1 MAVRI
6 GVAGAFRSL
15 SGMHTSRPAFWV
27 SPVLC
32 VAVLVAGIYAAISGL
47 GATRLPLLIGGLVV
61 LVAVDLA
68 EFRRYPVR
76 TPKPVAAGLLALRAA
91 LYVGLAYVDGSGLA
105 RILLVL
111 VPFTAYFAF
120 GQAVAIG
127 LAAVCLAAAA
137 VSVPD
142 WYAHV
147 ERVSDLVMLTVG
159 LVLTITMAA
168 VAVRERDGRIRLQ
181 ESHRTVAELSAAAER
196 ARVAR
201 DLHDDLG
208 HHLTAIV
215 VQLEKASAFHDR
227 EPATAKAAVLDA
239 ERSARRAL
247 GEVRESVRSLRS
259 FHLLAALDELVAG
272 KNDVTLTVSG
282 SPDGHGTGALHALY
296 RAAQEGITNSR
307 RHAGATHI
315 AVAVDLD
322 SENARLTVADDG
334 RGMGAA
340 AEGFGLLGMRER
352 VALSGGRV
360 DLASSSSGTRLTVTI
375 PAARTV

>member
-1 MAVRI
+1 
-6 GVAGAFRSL
+6 
-15 SGMHTSRPAFWV
+15 MHTSRPAPWV

-32 VAVLVAGIYAAISGL
+32 AAVLAAGVYAAVLGL
-47 GATRLPLLIGGLVV
+47 GTTRLPLLVGGLMV
-61 LVAVDLA
+61 LVAVDVA

-76 TPKPVAAGLLALRAA
+76 TPKLVAAALLGLRAA
-91 LYVGLAYVDGSGLA
+91 LYVGLAHVDGSGLA
-105 RILLVL
+105 RVLLVL

-120 GQAVAIG
+120 GQTVAIG
-127 LAAVCLAAAA
+127 LAAVCLAVA
-137 VSVPD
+137 VASTPD

-159 LVLTITMAA
+159 LVLAIAMAA

-215 VQLEKASAFHDR
+215 VLLEKAAAFHDR
-227 EPATAKAAVLDA
+227 EPGTAKDAVLDA

-272 KNDVTLTVSG
+272 QGDVTLTVSG
-282 SPDGHGTGALHALY
+282 SPDGHDTSALHALY

-307 RHAGATHI
+307 RHAAATRI
-315 AVAVDLD
+315 AVAVDLGA
-322 SENARLTVADDG
+322 ERARLTVADDG

-340 AEGFGLLGMRER
+340 VEGFGLLGMRER
-352 VALSGGRV
+352 VALAGGRV
-360 DLASSSSGTRLTVTI
+360 DLASTSSGTRLTVTI
-375 PAARTV
+375 PAARTA

>member
-1 MAVRI
+1 MT
-6 GVAGAFRSL
+6 
-15 SGMHTSRPAFWV
+15 TSRPAPWV
-27 SPVLC
+27 SVVLC
-32 VAVLVAGIYAAISGL
+32 AAVLVAGVYAAASGL
-47 GATRLPLLIGGLVV
+47 GTTRLPLLAGGLAL

-68 EFRRYPVR
+68 EVRRYPVR
-76 TPKPVAAGLLALRAA
+76 TPKRVAAALLALRAA
-91 LYVGLAYVDGSGLA
+91 LYVAVSYVDGSGLA
-105 RILLVL
+105 RLLLLL

-120 GQAVAIG
+120 GQATA
-127 LAAVCLAAAA
+127 LALAAACLA
-137 VSVPD
+137 VAVISTPG

-147 ERVSDLVMLTVG
+147 EQVSDLVMFTVG
-159 LVLTITMAA
+159 LVIAIAMAA
-168 VAVRERDGRIRLQ
+168 VAVRERDGQIRLQ

-215 VQLEKASAFHDR
+215 VLLEKAAAFHDR

-272 KNDVTLTVSG
+272 QGDVTLTISG
-282 SPDGHGTGALHALY
+282 APDGHDTGALHALY

-307 RHAGATHI
+307 RHAEATHI
-315 AVAVDLD
+315 AVTVDLD
-322 SENARLTVADDG
+322 AERARLTVTDDG
-334 RGMGAA
+334 HGMGAA

-360 DLASSSSGTRLTVTI
+360 DLASTSCGTRLTVTI
-375 PAARTV
+375 PAARTA

>member
-1 MAVRI
+1 MV
-6 GVAGAFRSL
+6 GAFGTSL
-15 SGMHTSRPAFWV
+15 SGMHTSRPAPWV
-27 SPVLC
+27 SPVLY
-32 VAVLVAGIYAAISGL
+32 VAVLAAGVYAAVNGL
-47 GATRLPLLIGGLVV
+47 GTTRLPLLVGGLVV
-61 LVAVDLA
+61 LVAVDLV
-68 EFRRYPVR
+68 EFRRYPVC
-76 TPKPVAAGLLALRAA
+76 TPKPVAAVLLALRAA
-91 LYVGLAYVDGSGLA
+91 LYLGVAYVDGSGLA
-105 RILLVL
+105 RVLLLL

-120 GQAVAIG
+120 GQAAAIG
-127 LAAVCLAAAA
+127 LAAVCLAVAA
-137 VSVPD
+137 VSTPD

-147 ERVSDLVMLTVG
+147 ERVSDLVMFTVG
-159 LVLTITMAA
+159 LVLTIAMAA

-215 VQLEKASAFHDR
+215 VLLEKAAAFHDR
-227 EPATAKAAVLDA
+227 EPDTAKAAVLDA

-272 KNDVTLTVSG
+272 QDDITLTVSG
-282 SPDGHGTGALHALY
+282 SPAGHDTGALHALY

-307 RHAGATHI
+307 RHAAATRI
-315 AVAVDLD
+315 AVSVDLD
-322 SENARLTVADDG
+322 AERARLTVADDG

-352 VALSGGRV
+352 VALAGGRV
-360 DLASSSSGTRLTVTI
+360 DLAGTASGTKLTVTI
-375 PAARTV
+375 PAARTA